1 VICIATQ
8 AKLTSVIFFFSEV
21 IMPAGIYNFA
31 AEQGATL
38 QRVITYTDPDEVVIN
53 LTSYT
58 ALMQVRTTAASGT
71 VILELS
77 TAAGITINGAAGTL
91 TLLVDATT
99 MSGLTP
105 ASYVYDLEIT
115 SPGSIVTRLIEGKF
129 VVKAEVTR

>member
-1 VICIATQ
+1 
-8 AKLTSVIFFFSEV
+8 
-21 IMPAGIYNFA
+21 MPAGLYNFA

-38 QRVITYTDPDEVVIN
+38 QRVITYTDPDEVIID
-53 LTSYT
+53 LSDYT
-58 ALMQVRTTAASGT
+58 AMMQVRPTAASAT

-77 TAAGITINGAAGTL
+77 TGSGITIDGPAGTL
-91 TLLVDATT
+91 TLEVDATT

-129 VVKAEVTR
+129 TVKAEVTR

>member
-1 VICIATQ
+1 
-8 AKLTSVIFFFSEV
+8 
-21 IMPAGIYNFA
+21 MPAGLYNFA

-77 TAAGITINGAAGTL
+77 TASGITINGAAGTL
-91 TLLVDATT
+91 TLEVDATT

-105 ASYVYDLEIT
+105 ATYVYDLEIT